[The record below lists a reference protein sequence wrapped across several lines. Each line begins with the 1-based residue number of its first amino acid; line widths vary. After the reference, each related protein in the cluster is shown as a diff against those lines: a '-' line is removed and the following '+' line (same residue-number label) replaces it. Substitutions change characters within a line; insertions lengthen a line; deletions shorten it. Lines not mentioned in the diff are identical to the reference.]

1 MSQIHSQETVARL
14 KELLFDREARELDTL
29 NSRLADMQE
38 RAGSDEQFQRSVARV
53 LDSALRDAE
62 ATRHRELAEAMAP
75 MVLRTLR
82 AEMRSPDMQDQIT
95 GVMYPRMGEM
105 VGRYVSSAIRDMM
118 QEINRRLEAGLSHN
132 RFFLWMRSVA
142 SGRSMA
148 ELALAETQRLEVEEI
163 YLVRRG
169 SGALVHHWR
178 RPGSSDVPDGD
189 NRDTLVSG
197 FLAAITALAEEAFEA
212 DKDSLRTLDLDDHRI
227 YLRGSPDYLLAAK
240 CTGSAPAGI
249 DRNLDGELLRVL
261 DEQLA
266 IEREANASTDAA
278 SERRAMHRRDLLLGD
293 FSTNIEEAAR
303 ERTREASRA
312 HGGRTLKVLLWMIG
326 LPLAGFAAWY
336 FYVSFVTQALQVR
349 ANGVVAG
356 ISELKGYPVRAHV
369 ERGGRRIWVAGL
381 APDEATRRLV
391 LGRLKE
397 MAPEIE
403 LSEAIGVL
411 PKSDVKARLDA
422 EGFRRSLVR
431 AQRKLTASIADLVA
445 MRERSTG
452 SPETEALAGAEQ
464 AAKAA
469 LAELEQPRPDVEG
482 DRSDAAISRV
492 LEDLEVAT
500 ERLASLSGAEA
511 SPRSPVS
518 QDATSSAEAISLASD
533 RVVALLA
540 TIEQRRAVVP
550 IAKRIDAVDETV
562 AARTAEVD
570 RLASER
576 VAALDRRYR
585 ERLLELESRLSAL
598 APPPPTAR
606 QKLETFAKS
615 HVIFFT
621 VDTEFRDAAETT
633 RVLDELASLAR
644 ETNAVIR
651 VVGYT
656 DEAGGASRN
665 APLAQARAER
675 VVAGLASRGVS
686 PENLIAVGRPN
697 AAPLAPGT
705 GPDSPNRRAEFEL
718 GFHGERGR
726 RP

>member
-1 MSQIHSQETVARL
+1 MSQMHSQETVSRL

-29 NSRLADMQE
+29 NNRLTDMQE

-53 LDSALRDAE
+53 LDAALRDAE
-62 ATRHRELAEAMAP
+62 ATRHKELAEAMAP
-75 MVLRTLR
+75 MVLRSLR
-82 AEMRSPDMQDQIT
+82 AEMRTPDMQDQIA

-105 VGRYVSSAIRDMM
+105 VARYVSSAIRDMM
-118 QEINRRLEAGLSHN
+118 QEINRRLESGLSHN
-132 RFFLWMRSVA
+132 KFFLWMRSVT

-148 ELALAETQRLEVEEI
+148 ELALAESQRLEVEEI

-178 RPGSSDVPDGD
+178 RAGSGDVPDGD

-212 DKDSLRTLDLDDHRI
+212 DKESLRTLDLDDHRI

-240 CTGSAPAGI
+240 CSGSAPAGI
-249 DRNLDGELLRVL
+249 DRNLDSELLLVL
-261 DEQLA
+261 DAQLA
-266 IEREANASTDAA
+266 IERETPSPRDVVA
-278 SERRAMHRRDLLLGD
+278 ERRALDRRDALLGD
-293 FSTNIEEAAR
+293 FSVNIEEAAR
-303 ERTREASRA
+303 KRTEDASRA
-312 HGGRTLKVLLWMIG
+312 HGGRTLKVLLWVIG

-336 FYVSFVTQALQVR
+336 FYLSFVTQTLQAQ
-349 ANGVVAG
+349 ANGIVAG
-356 ISELKGYPVRAHV
+356 IPELKGYPVRAHV
-369 ERGGRRIWVAGL
+369 ERGGHRIWVAGL

-397 MAPEIE
+397 MSPQVE

-431 AQRKLTASIADLVA
+431 AQRKLSASIADLVA
-445 MRERSTG
+445 MRERIAG
-452 SPETEALAGAEQ
+452 SPEAAALVGVEQ
-464 AAKAA
+464 AARAA
-469 LAELEQPRPDVEG
+469 LLELEQPRPDVEG
-482 DRSDAAISRV
+482 DRPEAAISRV
-492 LEDLEVAT
+492 LEELEAAT
-500 ERLASLSGAEA
+500 ERLASVSGAETP
-511 SPRSPVS
+511 PRSPAS
-518 QDATSSAEAISLASD
+518 QDATSSAEAIALVSD
-533 RVVALLA
+533 RVVALIA
-540 TIEQRRAVVP
+540 NIEQRRAVVP

-576 VAALDRRYR
+576 VEALDRRYR
-585 ERLLELESRLSAL
+585 DRLLELENRLRAL
-598 APPPPTAR
+598 SPSPPTAR
-606 QKLETFAKS
+606 QKLEAFIRS
-615 HVIFFT
+615 NVIFFSN
-621 VDTEFRDAAETT
+621 DSEFRDAVETA

-644 ETNAVIR
+644 ETNVLIR

-656 DEAGGASRN
+656 DEAGGANRN

-675 VVAGLASRGVS
+675 VVADLVARGV
-686 PENLIAVGRPN
+686 PLDNLIAVGRPS
-697 AAPLAPGT
+697 AVLLAQGS

-718 GFHGERGR
+718 GFNGERGR